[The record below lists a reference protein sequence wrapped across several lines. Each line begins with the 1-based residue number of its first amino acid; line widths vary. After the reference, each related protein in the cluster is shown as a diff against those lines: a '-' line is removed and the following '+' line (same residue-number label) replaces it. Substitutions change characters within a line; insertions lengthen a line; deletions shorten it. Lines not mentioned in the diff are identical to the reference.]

1 MLPIYIPVI
10 YNKKTSVNKNQ
21 NIKNIAL
28 MKVKYF
34 IYDYIKAK

>member
-10 YNKKTSVNKNQ
+10 YKKNISEQNQ
-21 NIKNIAL
+21 NIKNIAP